1 MTGKLSGKVAIVTG
15 GTSGMGKATALMFA
29 KEGAKAIV
37 LVSRTQAKLEEV
49 AKEIEAAGTKVA
61 IVAGDV
67 GSEDTA
73 KKMVAA
79 AKEFG
84 AVDVA
89 FLNAGMYA
97 SKKNTEIEESDI
109 DGVFNANYK
118 SVAWGLKHVLPAM
131 KDSPG
136 KGSVIVN
143 TSCMGSVA
151 RATFAGSSM
160 YSAAKAGA
168 DMLVQYAAKGAAEDG
183 TRVNAVAPGIVAT
196 NIADMDEET
205 TNGWAKGAQL
215 VGRAGKSDEVASV
228 VTMLASDDGTFLTGM
243 SSRLTEAGLSRPT
256 SLFILYKLRYNKER
270 PPNSVMHTHE
280 NNVHV
285 LCFVN

>member
-1 MTGKLSGKVAIVTG
+1 
-15 GTSGMGKATALMFA
+15 MGKATALMFA

-67 GSEDTA
+67 GSEETA

-79 AKEFG
+79 AKNEFG
-84 AVDVA
+84 ALDIA

-97 SKKNTEIEESDI
+97 SKKITEVEESDI
-109 DGVFNANYK
+109 DGVFSSNYK
-118 SVAWGLKHVLPAM
+118 SVVWGLKHVLPAM

-151 RATFAGSSM
+151 RVAFAGSSM
-160 YSAAKAGA
+160 YSAAKAAA
-168 DMLVQYAAKGAAEDG
+168 DMLVKYAAIEAAEDG

-196 NIADMDEET
+196 NIAGMDEET

-215 VGRAGKSDEVASV
+215 VGRAGKADEVASV
-228 VTMLASDDGTFLTGM
+228 VTLLASDDGTFLTG
-243 SSRLTEAGLSRPT
+243 
-256 SLFILYKLRYNKER
+256 
-270 PPNSVMHTHE
+270 SVIK
-280 NNVHV
+280 VDGGWA
-285 LCFVN
+285 LKA